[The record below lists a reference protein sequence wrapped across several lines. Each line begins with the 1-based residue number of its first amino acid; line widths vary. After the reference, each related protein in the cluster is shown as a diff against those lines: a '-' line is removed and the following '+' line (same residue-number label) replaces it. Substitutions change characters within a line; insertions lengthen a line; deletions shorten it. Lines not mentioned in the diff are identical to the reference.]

1 MRGIHDGFDISGGHI
16 ARPPR
21 AVFRIPSE
29 NRARSLVYERMS
41 LANSDGTARYQL
53 RANAF
58 NGVKMYRALLGH
70 ILACKKISIGIILAG
85 NVYFD

>member
-1 MRGIHDGFDISGGHI
+1 
-16 ARPPR
+16 
-21 AVFRIPSE
+21 
-29 NRARSLVYERMS
+29 MS
-41 LANSDGTARYQL
+41 LAICGNSDGTARYQL